1 MALTDLMLYRPGKRT
16 LPPRLA
22 RLLQDNQKRLQ
33 QSLWGEDG
41 HHKSSDIGLRYLSD
55 APFSARIRLLA
66 EGESV
71 VLEIAGNPKL
81 YCQLEG
87 LLSEAQTY
95 RTFTRHS
102 ILRFLADQGLD
113 LDYSC

>member
-1 MALTDLMLYRPGKRT
+1 MALTDLMLYRPGKHA

-41 HHKSSDIGLRYLSD
+41 HHKCSDIGLRFLSE
-55 APFSARIRLLA
+55 APFSQRIRLLT
-66 EGESV
+66 EGDSV
-71 VLEIAGNPKL
+71 VLEIAGNPSL

-102 ILRFLADQGLD
+102 ILRFLADQGLE
-113 LDYSC
+113 LDYTC